1 MRVNVEDVIKAV
13 RNAAEIL
20 VRDLDASESDMD
32 IEIKAS
38 NRDVVTKY
46 DLEVQNSLIHEL
58 GKLYPD
64 VLVIGEEDTKD
75 SGQVGESKFVHEF
88 FLIDPVDGT
97 TNFVHDFRH
106 SSISVAYGKDGKILL
121 GVVMNPYTNE
131 IFHAVK
137 GKGAYLNNKRIHVSG
152 HGIKDSLVLFGTSPS
167 TNDTHDRTF
176 DILKHVF
183 LNTKDIRRTGS
194 AALDL
199 GYIAAGRADFFFEL
213 ILHPWDYA
221 AGIILIQEAGGI
233 ISDFNGNDL
242 PLVRPS
248 SVVAG
253 NPLSYKDGIKL
264 LKEV

>member
-13 RNAAEIL
+13 KNAAKIL
-20 VRDLDASESDMD
+20 TRDLGANESDMD

-46 DLEVQNSLIHEL
+46 DLEVQNSLIAEL
-58 GKLYPD
+58 GSMYPD

-75 SGQVGESKFVHEF
+75 SGQVGESKFAREF

>member
-1 MRVNVEDVIKAV
+1 MRVSVEEVIKAV
-13 RNAAEIL
+13 KKAAEI
-20 VRDLDASESDMD
+20 VTRDLNATESDKD
-32 IEIKAS
+32 IEIKTS

-46 DLEVQNSLIHEL
+46 DLEIQNSLIRDF
-58 GKLYPD
+58 GNLYPD

-75 SGQVGESKFVHEF
+75 SGKVGESKLVHEF
-88 FLIDPVDGT
+88 FLIDPLDGT

-106 SSISVAYGKDGKILL
+106 SSISVAYGKDGEILL
-121 GVVMNPYTNE
+121 GVVMNPYTE
-131 IFHAVK
+131 DIFHAVK
-137 GKGAYLNNKRIHVSG
+137 GQGAYLNNRRIHVSD

-167 TNDTHDRTF
+167 TSDTHDKTF
-176 DILKHVF
+176 NLLKHVF

-199 GYIAAGRADFFFEL
+199 GYIAAGRADFFFEV

-221 AGIILIQEAGGI
+221 AGIIIIKEAGGM
-233 ISDFNGNDL
+233 ISDFDGNDL
-242 PLVRPS
+242 PLDKPS

-253 NPLSYKDGIKL
+253 NPDSYKDGIKL